1 MAMRAKLNAFINN
14 VMSYL
19 QLDVI
24 ETQWNKLYKGIEKWE
39 DFEEARKLHDNYLN
53 ILTNKFFLS
62 MQKIIKTMQDLSH
75 LIMRFSMQ
83 WKLIVEDAHKKEALA
98 LNNEESKYNLEKA
111 GPFSL
116 PQNIF
121 REINDIKD
129 EFSILSKLIFK
140 ILNKRKGIDNSTFL
154 SQLF

>member
-140 ILNKRKGIDNSTFL
+140 KLVIKK
-154 SQLF
+154 